1 MIEGASAPSF
11 FGRAQDALSH
21 LPRGSVAHRVARDS
35 RESANPKSGDS
46 LNEGFALM
54 LFDS

>member
-1 MIEGASAPSF
+1 MIKGASAPFF

-21 LPRGSVAHRVARDS
+21 PPRDPFALLMARDS
-35 RESANPKSGDS
+35 RESAKPESGDS
-46 LNEGFALM
+46 LFEGFALM

>member
-1 MIEGASAPSF
+1 MIEGASAPFF

-21 LPRGSVAHRVARDS
+21 PPRGPLAHRMTCDS
-35 RESANPKSGDS
+35 RESAKPESGDS
-46 LNEGFALM
+46 LYEGFALM